1 MVIVYMTFVI
11 THSFV
16 TVIVSMLERWVDVVI
31 IIFNTSV
38 LIDSVNIKGRHSA
51 GSTID

>member
-16 TVIVSMLERWVDVVI
+16 TVIVSMLERWVDAVI
-31 IIFNTSV
+31 IISNTNI
-38 LIDSVNIKGRHSA
+38 LIDSENI
-51 GSTID
+51 